1 MNLCSCISPFLQKVK
16 ILGLLVLNSVDLNI
30 FSSVLT
36 TIYVLIMYFY
46 LIAGVRPSSIKM
58 NMCSNHVQQ
67 LTQESLMHRSNHVQ
81 QLTQEGLMHQD
92 VHL

>member
-1 MNLCSCISPFLQKVK
+1 
-16 ILGLLVLNSVDLNI
+16 
-30 FSSVLT
+30 
-36 TIYVLIMYFY
+36 MYLY

-58 NMCSNHVQQ
+58 NMCINHVQQ
-67 LTQESLMHRSNHVQ
+67 PTQESLMHVQ

>member
-1 MNLCSCISPFLQKVK
+1 
-16 ILGLLVLNSVDLNI
+16 
-30 FSSVLT
+30 
-36 TIYVLIMYFY
+36 MYFY
-46 LIAGVRPSSIKM
+46 LIVGVRPSSIKM
-58 NMCSNHVQQ
+58 NMCSNHVQQLTQESLMHMSNHVQQ